1 MRYLMC
7 CLMCYARNENITVTL
22 KPTRTLLALAL
33 LTAAAAA
40 HAQSAYPNR
49 ILRMVVPSSAGG
61 GSDIAARI
69 VAPRLAGRLGQSVVI
84 ENCPGAGTVIG
95 TDAVAKAAPDGYTV
109 LMAISTLATNPVMV
123 RKMPYDTLRD
133 FAPVTQ
139 VAALPNILIVHPS
152 MPVKTTREFI
162 MFVRARQGQVN
173 FGSPGTGTNPH
184 LTMELFR
191 SQLKLDMTHI
201 PYKGSAPAVI
211 DIIAGHF
218 PVMMTTIITGVPHVR
233 SGRVRALGVTGAKRS
248 SALPDIATI
257 AESVLPGYE
266 AVQWYGVVAPAKTPP
281 EIVTRLHADLVSVLQ
296 LIDIKEKFMQDGADT
311 IGSSPDEFA
320 RFIRAELDKWSKAA
334 SAAAIKPE

>member
-1 MRYLMC
+1 MH
-7 CLMCYARNENITVTL
+7 CLMCYARNENITMTF
-22 KPTRTLLALAL
+22 KHTRTLLALTL

-69 VAPRLAGRLGQSVVI
+69 VAPRLAERLGQPVVI
-84 ENCPGAGTVIG
+84 ENRPGAGTVIG

-152 MPVKTTREFI
+152 IPVKTTREFI
-162 MFVRARQGQVN
+162 AFVRARQGQVN

-218 PVMMTTIITGVPHVR
+218 PVMMTTIIITGVPHVR
-233 SGRVRALGVTGAKRS
+233 SGRARALGVTSAKRS

-296 LIDIKEKFMQDGADT
+296 LIDIKQNFMKDGADT

-334 SAAAIKPE
+334 RAAAIKPE

>member
-1 MRYLMC
+1 MHYL
-7 CLMCYARNENITVTL
+7 LGLV
-22 KPTRTLLALAL
+22 LLA
-33 LTAAAAA
+33 TGAA
-40 HAQSAYPNR
+40 HAQSGYPNR
-49 ILRMVVPSSAGG
+49 ALRMVVPSSAGG

-69 VAPRLAGRLGQSVVI
+69 VAPRLSERLGQQVVV
-84 ENCPGAGTVIG
+84 ENRPGAGTVIG

-139 VAALPNILIVHPS
+139 VAALPNMLIVHPS
-152 MPVKTTREFI
+152 MPVKTAKDFVAFI
-162 MFVRARQGQVN
+162 RARQGQIN
-173 FGSPGTGTNPH
+173 FGSSGTGTNPH
-184 LTMELFR
+184 LAMELFR

-201 PYKGSAPAVI
+201 PYKGSAPAII

-233 SGRVRALGVTGAKRS
+233 TGRVRGLAVTGAKRS
-248 SALPDIATI
+248 QATPDLPTI

-266 AVQWYGVVAPAKTPP
+266 AVQWYGVVAPAKTPA
-281 EIVTRLHADLVSVLQ
+281 EIITRLHADLAQALQ
-296 LIDIKEKFMQDGADT
+296 LHDIKEKFIKDGAET
-311 IGSSPDEFA
+311 VGNTPDEFA

-334 SAAAIKPE
+334 RDAGIKPE